1 MGSRSKPG
9 RPEGEEV
16 YRLIAHAASLN
27 REAADAFHAG
37 RHEQGIA
44 LLERAELLSSDVTC
58 WIDEIEAEEA
68 VELRTASG
76 RAIPTAKGT
85 LTKVYERLFSN
96 RIKHLGIGLGA
107 GLAVGVVMSEI

>member
-27 REAADAFHAG
+27 RAAADAFHAG
-37 RHEQGIA
+37 RLESGIA
-44 LLERAELLSSDVTC
+44 LLEQAELLTSDVTC

-68 VELRTASG
+68 AQFGSGPDSDFPKQGNGLIQACGQLFSG
-76 RAIPTAKGT
+76 R
-85 LTKVYERLFSN
+85 V
-96 RIKHLGIGLGA
+96 KHLGIGLGA
-107 GLAVGVVMSEI
+107 GLAVGVAVSQL